1 MLSGDSGGELK
12 ATHRRLRLKFD
23 EAFYGVLRLET
34 IVDTTRVIIDYY
46 GD

>member
-23 EAFYGVLRLET
+23 EAFYDFLRLET
-34 IVDTTRVIIDYY
+34 IKRYDP
-46 GD
+46 GDNRLLR